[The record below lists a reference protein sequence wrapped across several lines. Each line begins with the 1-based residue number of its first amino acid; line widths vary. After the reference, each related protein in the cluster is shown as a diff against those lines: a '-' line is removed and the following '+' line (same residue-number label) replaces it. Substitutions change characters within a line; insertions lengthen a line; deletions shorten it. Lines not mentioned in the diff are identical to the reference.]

1 MWIKIIFVVIKNNN
15 APNITKRIK
24 AK

>member
-24 AK
+24 VK